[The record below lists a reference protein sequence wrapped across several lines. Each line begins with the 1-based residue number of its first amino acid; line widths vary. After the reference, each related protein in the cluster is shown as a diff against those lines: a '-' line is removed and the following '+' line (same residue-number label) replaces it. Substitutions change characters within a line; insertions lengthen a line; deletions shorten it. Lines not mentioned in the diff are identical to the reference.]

1 MSVLVK
7 HSRAEYY
14 MLERLKSMG
23 LSLAGN
29 TQLLTILFLIAVLI
43 VITLWVYKKYIS
55 PKLQTSY
62 APNKEYIK
70 SETSKSV
77 DLYLFYTEWC
87 PHCKKAMPEWS
98 NLKQSIGD
106 SQVNGYDVNFIEV
119 DCEKEKA
126 LADQFKVEGY
136 PTIKMVK
143 DGQTIEYDARPD
155 TNTLIKFL
163 QTMTEK

>member
-1 MSVLVK
+1 
-7 HSRAEYY
+7 

>member
-1 MSVLVK
+1 MSVLDK
-7 HSRAEYY
+7 HYRAEYY

-106 SQVNGYDVNFIEV
+106 SQVNNFDVNFIEV

>member
-7 HSRAEYY
+7 HYRAEYY

>member
-1 MSVLVK
+1 
-7 HSRAEYY
+7 

-143 DGQTIEYDARPD
+143 DDQTIEYDARPD

>member
-1 MSVLVK
+1 
-7 HSRAEYY
+7 
-14 MLERLKSMG
+14 
-23 LSLAGN
+23 
-29 TQLLTILFLIAVLI
+29 
-43 VITLWVYKKYIS
+43 
-55 PKLQTSY
+55 
-62 APNKEYIK
+62 
-70 SETSKSV
+70 
-77 DLYLFYTEWC
+77 
-87 PHCKKAMPEWS
+87 MPEWS

>member
-7 HSRAEYY
+7 HYRAEYY

-143 DGQTIEYDARPD
+143 DDQTIEYDARPD